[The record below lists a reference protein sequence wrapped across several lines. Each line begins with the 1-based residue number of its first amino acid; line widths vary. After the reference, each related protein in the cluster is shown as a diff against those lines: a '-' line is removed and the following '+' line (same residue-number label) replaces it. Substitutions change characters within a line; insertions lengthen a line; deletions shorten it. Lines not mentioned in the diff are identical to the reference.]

1 MKRDKKGIK
10 EKLVKW
16 IKRIA
21 DEEIEKDEDKKH
33 RNNHSKKCYLT
44 KLPLIPQKKLR
55 VIKFLVLFFLHGSE
69 DHEINKQNMSTEP
82 P

>member
-16 IKRIA
+16 MKRIA

-44 KLPLIPQKKLR
+44 KLPLILQKN
-55 VIKFLVLFFLHGSE
+55 FH
-69 DHEINKQNMSTEP
+69 D
-82 P
+82 

>member
-33 RNNHSKKCYLT
+33 RNNHSKN
-44 KLPLIPQKKLR
+44 
-55 VIKFLVLFFLHGSE
+55 VIL
-69 DHEINKQNMSTEP
+69 QNYS
-82 P
+82 

>member
-16 IKRIA
+16 INRIA

-33 RNNHSKKCYLT
+33 RNNHSKKCYIT
-44 KLPLIPQKKLR
+44 KLPLILQKNLNDQ
-55 VIKFLVLFFLHGSE
+55 ILGALFSTWVRGS
-69 DHEINKQNMSTEP
+69 
-82 P
+82 

>member
-21 DEEIEKDEDKKH
+21 DEEIEKDKDKKH
-33 RNNHSKKCYLT
+33 RNNHSKKILSYKTTINST
-44 KLPLIPQKKLR
+44 KKT
-55 VIKFLVLFFLHGSE
+55 SS
-69 DHEINKQNMSTEP
+69 N
-82 P
+82 